1 MLLAMF
7 DAELINDTT
16 HFLQSCRDSRV
27 RIAVAESCTGGLVSA
42 LFTDIAGSSDVFD
55 RGFVTYSNDA
65 KVELLGVDARLIA
78 MHGAVSE
85 LASLAMAEGALER
98 SRADITVSITG
109 IAGPNGGSAEKPVGL
124 VHFGCAKRGGTTIH
138 DHEVFGGTRAE
149 IRMEAV
155 RHALRL
161 LKSRV

>member
-1 MLLAMF
+1 MF
-7 DAELINDTT
+7 DAEIVNEVAQL
-16 HFLQSCRDSRV
+16 LQTCRSAGV
-27 RIAVAESCTGGLVSA
+27 RIAVAESCTGGLLSA
-42 LFTDIAGSSDVFD
+42 LCTEVSGSSDVFD

-65 KVELLGVDARLIA
+65 KTELLGVDARLIS

-85 LASLAMAEGALER
+85 LTSLAMAEGALER
-98 SRADITVSITG
+98 SKADLSVSITG
-109 IAGPNGGSAEKPVGL
+109 IAGPDGGSEEKPVGL

-138 DHEVFGGTRAE
+138 DHEVFGGTRHE

-161 LKSRV
+161 LKSRI

>member
-1 MLLAMF
+1 MNDATQLLQ
-7 DAELINDTT
+7 T
-16 HFLQSCRDSRV
+16 CRDAGV
-27 RIAVAESCTGGLVSA
+27 RITVAESCTGGLLSA
-42 LFTDIAGSSDVFD
+42 LFTEVSGSSDVFD

-65 KVELLGVDARLIA
+65 KTELLGVDAQLIA

-85 LASLAMAEGALER
+85 LASLAMAEGALEK
-98 SRADITVSITG
+98 SKAGLSVSITG
-109 IAGPNGGSAEKPVGL
+109 IAGPNGGSTEKPVGL

-138 DHEVFGGTRAE
+138 DQEVFGGSRHE